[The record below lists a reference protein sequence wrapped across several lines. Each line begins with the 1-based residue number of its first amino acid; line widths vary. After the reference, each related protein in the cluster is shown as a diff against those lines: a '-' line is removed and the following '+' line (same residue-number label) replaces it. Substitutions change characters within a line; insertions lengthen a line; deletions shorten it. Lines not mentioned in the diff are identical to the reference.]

1 MKFKGFYYD
10 ILFISLLIFGG
21 ALFIGVTL
29 LMFDIKVAAVEAVIL
44 AVIVLLGFIRMF
56 SARHRYRRMLSLTSK
71 KLDYSDNKVL
81 SNMPLPVAVCDE
93 DGAIK
98 WANERFIEMTG
109 DSITQVSSI
118 GDYLGNEYDA
128 DYNKYVKIGE
138 RYYLVNTV
146 DFHRDGMRFT
156 AYKFID
162 NTQLKETEFLYIM
175 SRPYVI
181 IFQTDNIEDNIL
193 LSRDS
198 EKSELKSKVDGI

>member
-81 SNMPLPVAVCDE
+81 SNMPLPVAVGDE
-93 DGAIK
+93 DGAI
-98 WANERFIEMTG
+98 
-109 DSITQVSSI
+109 
-118 GDYLGNEYDA
+118 
-128 DYNKYVKIGE
+128 
-138 RYYLVNTV
+138 
-146 DFHRDGMRFT
+146 
-156 AYKFID
+156 
-162 NTQLKETEFLYIM
+162 
-175 SRPYVI
+175 
-181 IFQTDNIEDNIL
+181 
-193 LSRDS
+193 
-198 EKSELKSKVDGI
+198 